1 MSGPAGPG
9 RASDAETGPD
19 AALGHRDEPLP
30 ADLALAFAP
39 VHKRAFGVAVGMVSG
54 LLVFAATA
62 VYLLRGG
69 HEPLNLALLGEY
81 FYGYTVSWR
90 GAVIGMLWGSA
101 VGFVAGWFLA
111 FCRNLA
117 LATLIWVLRTR
128 NELAQTRDFLDHI

>member
-1 MSGPAGPG
+1 MSARPRG
-9 RASDAETGPD
+9 
-19 AALGHRDEPLP
+19 LP
-30 ADLALAFAP
+30 ERRGGEGLPPELVLAFAP
-39 VHKRAFGVAVGMVSG
+39 LHKGAFGVAVGTASG

-69 HEPLNLALLGEY
+69 HGPLNLGLLAEY

-90 GAVIGMLWGSA
+90 GAIIGLLWGAA

-117 LATLIWVLRTR
+117 LAVSIWVLRTKT
-128 NELAQTRDFLDHI
+128 ELEQTRDFLDHI